1 MSIKAVIV
9 EDSRLARNELKELIK
24 DYPELEII
32 GEAENADDAY
42 GLITSLRPHVI
53 FLDINMPGKDGFEL
67 LEMLDD
73 VPVTIFTTAFDEFA
87 IKSFEYNALDYLLKP
102 INQKRFADAVEKIR
116 SKMIAPA
123 VPMMES
129 RTSDPGHR
137 TSDLLNENS
146 RIFIKDGEKCW
157 LVTLSE
163 VQLFEIVGNYTR
175 VYFKDNKPL
184 IYKSLHQVEE
194 RLPQHLFFRAN
205 RQQVINLQY
214 IKSVDN
220 WFNGKL
226 RATLHNG
233 AEVEIS
239 RRQSALFKEML
250 SL

>member
-1 MSIKAVIV
+1 MIIRAIIV

-24 DYPELEII
+24 AYPELEII
-32 GEAENADDAY
+32 AEAENVDNAY
-42 GLITSLRPHVI
+42 ELITSLKPHLI
-53 FLDINMPGKDGFEL
+53 FLDINMPGKDGFDL

-73 VPVTIFTTAFDEFA
+73 VPITVFTTAFDEYA

-102 INQKRFADAVEKIR
+102 ISDKRFADAIEKVKA
-116 SKMIAPA
+116 KMATAAPA
-123 VPMMES
+123 ES
-129 RTSDPGHR
+129 QTQDSGPRVSG
-137 TSDLLNENS
+137 LLNENS
-146 RIFIKDGEKCW
+146 QIFIKDGEKCW
-157 LVTLSE
+157 LVTLNE
-163 VQLFEIVGNYTR
+163 IQLFEIVGNYTR
-175 VYFKDNKPL
+175 VYFRDNKPL
-184 IYKSLHQVEE
+184 IYKSLNQVEE
-194 RLPQHLFFRAN
+194 RLPQQLFFRAN

-233 AEVEIS
+233 TEVEIS